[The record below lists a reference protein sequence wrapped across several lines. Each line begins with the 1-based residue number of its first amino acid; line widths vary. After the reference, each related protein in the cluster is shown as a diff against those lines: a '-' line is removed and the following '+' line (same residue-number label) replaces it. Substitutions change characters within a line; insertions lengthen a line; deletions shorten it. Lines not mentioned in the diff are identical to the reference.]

1 MKNQNIDSL
10 LLVAGASFSDDQRHN
25 INYENF
31 SPCKFAELI
40 LTEGFDSV
48 IQDGRFHDARR
59 IIKAAKSVAVENFG
73 FGIDDE

>member
-1 MKNQNIDSL
+1 MKQQNINSL
-10 LLVAGASFSDDQRHN
+10 LLAAGASFGGDQPNN

-31 SPCKFAELI
+31 SPYKFAELI
-40 LTEGFDSV
+40 LNVGFDSV

-59 IIKAAKSVAVENFG
+59 IVRAAKSVAVENFG